1 MWQVS
6 DDICFSMVNDI
17 LRIIWSTNLQHTVM
31 DVFSKFQLV
40 ILDLFRKQARV
51 FSVKSSGT
59 IPVSNELL
67 YRTVSEVSFRIHE
80 NKTLSA
86 SDAV

>member
-1 MWQVS
+1 
-6 DDICFSMVNDI
+6 MVNDI

-80 NKTLSA
+80 NKILSA

>member
-1 MWQVS
+1 
-6 DDICFSMVNDI
+6 MVNDI

-40 ILDLFRKQARV
+40 ILDLFRKRARV